1 MQDKLKTGRK
11 VVGLKQSRR
20 AVETRAASA
29 LYLAEDADPPVPY
42 PVRSLCREAGVPV
55 IPVPTMAE
63 LGRACGISV
72 GAAVAAVLD

>member
-29 LYLAEDADPPVPY
+29 LYLAEDADPRLTDPL
-42 PVRSLCREAGVPV
+42 RSLCREAGVPV